1 MECGT
6 AFSDQ
11 PSPSH
16 QAAISKKSYPAVP
29 AAMVQQIDKV
39 QGPHTGEEVLHVQK
53 HGKEQ
58 GSQQVMPFSDE
69 RHRPNENP

>member
-1 MECGT
+1 
-6 AFSDQ
+6 
-11 PSPSH
+11 
-16 QAAISKKSYPAVP
+16 
-29 AAMVQQIDKV
+29 MVQQIDKV